1 LTSARAAATLSAM
14 TNDARD
20 RTATGFGITGWVHV
34 CERCGER
41 MNEVKCKI
49 LCPNCGYSRDCS
61 DP

>member
-1 LTSARAAATLSAM
+1 M

-20 RTATGFGITGWVHV
+20 RTVARNGLTEWVHI

-41 MNEVKCKI
+41 MEERKCKI
-49 LCPNCGYSRDCS
+49 TCGNCGMSRDCS